1 MRVAI
6 VTESFPPDVNGV
18 ANSVV
23 RVADH
28 LRARGHEPL
37 VVAPAPAAGCR
48 SVVGALPYPVVRVPS
63 VPMPGYPAFR
73 LGLPSRRIAAALR
86 AHRTDVVHLASPF
99 FLGGTGSRVTT
110 RLGLPSVAVY
120 QTDVAAYAR
129 LYRFGWGGRTA
140 WRWLR
145 QIHNSAGRTLAPS
158 TAAATALLAN
168 GIRRVWLWRRGVDAV
183 RFDASHR
190 SAALRRALAPNGAVI
205 VGYVG
210 RIAAE
215 KRLDLLAPIARRNG
229 VRLVIVGAGPAEEQV
244 RAALPGAVFLGA
256 RHGGQLAR
264 LYASFDIFAHAGP
277 FETFGQT
284 IQEAM
289 ASGLPVVA
297 PAAGGPVDL
306 VTHDST
312 GFLVPPFDAAAL
324 GAAVARLVED
334 PEMRVSFGAAARAE
348 VAARTWAAIGD
359 ELIDHYVA
367 SLGDGPTVSGAVH
380 SGGKPVTPRVPLLGG
395 GA

>member
-37 VVAPAPAAGCR
+37 VVAPAPSAGCR
-48 SVVGALPYPVVRVPS
+48 DVTGRLPYPVVRVPS
-63 VPMPGYPAFR
+63 VPMPGYPNFR
-73 LGLPSRRIAAALR
+73 LGLPSRRIAAAIQE
-86 AHRTDVVHLASPF
+86 HRTDVVHLASPF
-99 FLGGTGSRVTT
+99 FLGGTGARVTA

-129 LYRFGWGGRTA
+129 LYRYFGWGESTA

-145 QIHNSAGRTLAPS
+145 QIHNGAGRTLAPS
-158 TAAATALLAN
+158 TAAATALLSH

-183 RFDASHR
+183 RFDPSHR
-190 SAALRRALAPNGAVI
+190 SATLRKALAPNGEVI

-210 RIAAE
+210 RLAAE
-215 KRLDLLAPIARRNG
+215 KRIDLLAPVARQRG
-229 VRLVIVGAGPAEEQV
+229 VRLVVVGSGPAEEPL
-244 RAALPGAVFLGA
+244 RRALPDAVFLGA
-256 RHGGQLAR
+256 RRGGQLAR
-264 LYASFDIFAHAGP
+264 LYASFDVFAHAGP

-297 PAAGGPVDL
+297 PAAGGPLDL
-306 VTHDST
+306 VTHDRT

-324 GAAVARLVED
+324 GTAVAKLVED
-334 PEMRVSFGAAARAE
+334 PELRREFGAAARAE
-348 VAARTWAAIGD
+348 VESRTWAAVGD
-359 ELIDHYVA
+359 ELIGHYI
-367 SLGDGPTVSGAVH
+367 GVH
-380 SGGKPVTPRVPLLGG
+380 SGTLPVPPRVSLHGD
-395 GA
+395 AA

>member
-48 SVVGALPYPVVRVPS
+48 SVAGPLPYPVVRVPS

-86 AHRTDVVHLASPF
+86 AHHTDVVHLASPF

-129 LYRFGWGGRTA
+129 LYRFGWGERTA

-190 SAALRRALAPNGAVI
+190 SAALRRALAPNGEVI

-210 RIAAE
+210 RVAAE
-215 KRLDLLAPIARRNG
+215 KRLDLLAPIARQKG
-229 VRLVIVGAGPAEEQV
+229 VRLVIVGAGPAEEQA

-264 LYASFDIFAHAGP
+264 LYASFDVFAHAGP

-306 VTHDST
+306 VTHDRT
-312 GFLVPPFDAAAL
+312 GFLVPAFDAAAL
-324 GAAVARLVED
+324 GAAVAKLVED
-334 PEMRVSFGAAARAE
+334 PELRASFGAAARAE

-367 SLGDGPTVSGAVH
+367 VH
-380 SGGKPVTPRVPLLGG
+380 SGGLPAAPRVSLLGG

>member
-48 SVVGALPYPVVRVPS
+48 SVVGQLPYPVVRVPS

-73 LGLPSRRIAAALR
+73 LGLPSRRIAAALK

-99 FLGGTGSRVTT
+99 FLGGAGSRVTT

-129 LYRFGWGGRTA
+129 LYRFFGWGEGTA

-168 GIRRVWLWRRGVDAV
+168 GIRRVWLWRRGVDSA
-183 RFDASHR
+183 RFHPSHR
-190 SAALRRALAPNGAVI
+190 SGALRRALAPNGEVI

-210 RIAAE
+210 RLAAE
-215 KRLDLLAPIARRNG
+215 KRLDLLAPITRQKG
-229 VRLVIVGAGPAEEQV
+229 VRLVIVGAGPAEDQV
-244 RAALPGAVFLGA
+244 RRALPGAVFLGA
-256 RHGGQLAR
+256 RRGGQLAR

-289 ASGLPVVA
+289 AAGLPVVA
-297 PAAGGPVDL
+297 PAAGGPLDL

-312 GFLVPPFDAAAL
+312 GFLVPPFDAASL
-324 GAAVARLVED
+324 GTAVAKLVED
-334 PEMRVSFGAAARAE
+334 PELRAAFGAAARAE
-348 VAARTWAAIGD
+348 VETRTWAAIGD
-359 ELIDHYVA
+359 ELIGHYV
-367 SLGDGPTVSGAVH
+367 AVH
-380 SGGKPVTPRVPLLGG
+380 SGGLPVAPRVPVLGG